1 MGKKYTAK
9 DVDEFN
15 FAMEKKGIDEQMRFD
30 AINKKFPNYFTDS
43 TFENI
48 SSGPNKSTKSFMGKK
63 KKGY

>member
-43 TFENI
+43 TYQNN
-48 SSGPNKSTKSFMGKK
+48 SS
-63 KKGY
+63 